1 MVNEELSAKSIH
13 FVVDYMVKPAARDLA
28 KTLEKEVLIGS
39 LQIYQEITL
48 IRISCIPLARL

>member
-28 KTLEKEVLIGS
+28 KTLEKYQQHRRDKNTSAKRKS
-39 LQIYQEITL
+39 LQVRCL
-48 IRISCIPLARL
+48 